1 MLGSLDFDRLF
12 LLLVAALVV
21 LGPERLPAAIQWVSR
36 ILRQARDQINRAAD
50 HARTEFGPE
59 FADIR
64 DDIREPLATLA
75 ELRSELHD
83 LATAPPVDHTQPTAI
98 TPTHSIPRH
107 QPQYRQA
114 IHRST
119 RRPPNQP
126 VPAVTTCAHS
136 PTKGA

>member
-98 TPTHSIPRH
+98 TPTHFN
-107 QPQYRQA
+107 
-114 IHRST
+114 
-119 RRPPNQP
+119 PPTPAP
-126 VPAVTTCAHS
+126 VPSSHPPIDPQAT
-136 PTKGA
+136 

>member
-1 MLGSLDFDRLF
+1 L

-36 ILRQARDQINRAAD
+36 ILRQASDQINRAAD

-83 LATAPPVDHTQPTAI
+83 LATTSLVDHTQPTAI
-98 TPTHSIPRH
+98 TPTHFS
-107 QPQYRQA
+107 
-114 IHRST
+114 
-119 RRPPNQP
+119 PPTPAP
-126 VPAVTTCAHS
+126 VPSSHPPIDPQAT
-136 PTKGA
+136 